1 MDKKKLIEQAFERGL
16 WSTRFFVLLPVIFS
30 LIGSFILFISA
41 SGGII
46 EVLELTYKAF
56 FGGEHVQMQAF
67 HADMLSGLI
76 EAVDLYLIA
85 IVLLI
90 FSFGL
95 YELFISEIDHASKTG
110 GSGVLEIH
118 SLDQLKD
125 KIAKVIIMVLV
136 VSFFQRVL
144 HMEFK
149 TPLEMVYFASSILI
163 LSLGL
168 YFLRKGYH

>member
-1 MDKKKLIEQAFERGL
+1 M
-16 WSTRFFVLLPVIFS
+16 
-30 LIGSFILFISA
+30 
-41 SGGII
+41 
-46 EVLELTYKAF
+46 
-56 FGGEHVQMQAF
+56 
-67 HADMLSGLI
+67 
-76 EAVDLYLIA
+76 
-85 IVLLI
+85 
-90 FSFGL
+90 
-95 YELFISEIDHASKTG
+95 
-110 GSGVLEIH
+110 LEIH